1 MKAQFDFHAAII
13 AARTTSVETFMQVA
27 LALVPYAPAEL
38 EAYAASQERGDCQKL
53 LKALGSALPDVYE
66 NEKLVMH
73 GFTYVYKTVATE
85 HERNAMTAAW
95 RGMTAA
101 QFLAKNNARKQKKPA
116 PPVTPVTPVTPE
128 TPPAPTLQAA
138 PAATLIKGKAQSA
151 TDSRA
156 IDVAHK
162 ILDADYKPTRAEL
175 VLLAEALLGESE

>member
-1 MKAQFDFHAAII
+1 MKTQFDFHAALL
-13 AARTTSVETFMQVA
+13 AARTTSVETFMQAALSLVA
-27 LALVPYAPAEL
+27 YAPSEV
-38 EAYAASQERGDCQKL
+38 ETYAASQSRGDCQKL

-66 NEKLVMH
+66 NKKLVMH

-116 PPVTPVTPVTPE
+116 PPVTPE
-128 TPPAPTLQAA
+128 TAPAPALQAM

-162 ILDADYKPTRAEL
+162 IIDSDYKPTRAEL
-175 VLLAEALLGESE
+175 VLLAEALIGDSE

>member
-13 AARTTSVETFMQVA
+13 AARTTSTETFMQVA
-27 LALVPYAPAEL
+27 LALVPYAPVEV
-38 EAYAASQERGDCQKL
+38 EAYAASQKRGDCQKL

-66 NEKLVMH
+66 GKKLVMH
-73 GFTYVYKTVATE
+73 GFTYVYKKVATE
-85 HERNAMTAAW
+85 HERNAMTAAL

-101 QFLAKNNARKQKKPA
+101 QFLAKNNARKQKK
-116 PPVTPVTPVTPE
+116 PVTPVTPE

-151 TDSRA
+151 TDDRA
-156 IDVAHK
+156 IAVAHK

-175 VLLAEALLGESE
+175 VLLAEALLGDSE

>member
-38 EAYAASQERGDCQKL
+38 EAYAASQKRGDCQKL

-66 NEKLVMH
+66 NKKLVMH

-101 QFLAKNNARKQKKPA
+101 QFLAKNNARKQKKA
-116 PPVTPVTPVTPE
+116 VTPATPK
-128 TPPAPTLQAA
+128 TPPAPTLQVT

-162 ILDADYKPTRAEL
+162 IIDSDYKPTRAEL
-175 VLLAEALLGESE
+175 VLLAEALIGDSE

>member
-38 EAYAASQERGDCQKL
+38 EAYAASQKRGDCQKL

-66 NEKLVMH
+66 GKKLVMH
-73 GFTYVYKTVATE
+73 GFTYVYKKVATE

-95 RGMTAA
+95 RGMTAT
-101 QFLAKNNARKQKKPA
+101 QFLAKNKARKQKKPA
-116 PPVTPVTPVTPE
+116 PVTPE

-151 TDSRA
+151 VDDRA
-156 IDVAHK
+156 IAVAHK

-175 VLLAEALLGESE
+175 VLLAEALLGDSE

>member
-38 EAYAASQERGDCQKL
+38 EAYAASQKRGDCQKL

-66 NEKLVMH
+66 NKKLVMH

-95 RGMTAA
+95 RGMTAT
-101 QFLAKNNARKQKKPA
+101 QFLAKNKARKQKKPA
-116 PPVTPVTPVTPE
+116 PVTPE

-156 IDVAHK
+156 LDVAHK

-175 VLLAEALLGESE
+175 VLLAEALLGDSE

>member
-1 MKAQFDFHAAII
+1 MKAQYDFHAAVI

-27 LALVPYAPAEL
+27 LALVPYAPAEF
-38 EAYAASQERGDCQKL
+38 EAYAASQKRGDCQKL

-66 NEKLVMH
+66 GKKLVVH
-73 GFTYVYKTVATE
+73 GFTYVYKTVASE

-116 PPVTPVTPVTPE
+116 PPVTPE
-128 TPPAPTLQAA
+128 TPPAPTLQTA

-162 ILDADYKPTRAEL
+162 IIDSDYKPTRAEL

>member
-13 AARTTSVETFMQVA
+13 AARTTSTETFMQVA
-27 LALVPYAPAEL
+27 LALVPYAPAEF

-66 NEKLVMH
+66 GKKLVMH

-116 PPVTPVTPVTPE
+116 PPVTPE
-128 TPPAPTLQAA
+128 TPPAPALQTA
-138 PAATLIKGKAQSA
+138 PTAMLIKGKAQSA
-151 TDSRA
+151 ADSRA

-162 ILDADYKPTRAEL
+162 IIDSDYKPTRAEL
-175 VLLAEALLGESE
+175 VLLAEALIGDSE

>member
-1 MKAQFDFHAAII
+1 MKTQFDFHAALL
-13 AARTTSVETFMQVA
+13 AARTTSVETFMQAALSLVA
-27 LALVPYAPAEL
+27 YAPSEV
-38 EAYAASQERGDCQKL
+38 ETYAASQSRGDCQKL

-66 NEKLVMH
+66 GKKLVMY

-95 RGMTAA
+95 RGMTAEE
-101 QFLAKNNARKQKKPA
+101 FLAKNRARKQKKA
-116 PPVTPVTPVTPE
+116 NAPVTPE
-128 TPPAPTLQAA
+128 AAPAPAPALQVT
-138 PAATLIKGKAQSA
+138 PAATLVKGKAQSA

-175 VLLAEALLGESE
+175 VLLAEALLGDSE